1 MCGARASD
9 RVSALHRRLYLRCTP
24 SWTSDYYC
32 ATERDNP
39 ALTCTPLTQA
49 RIAAFDTYFYYGPAD
64 TCEASARAMHAHV
77 LAPDARAR
85 GLVLAASL
93 GIGLARCSSLAL
105 PAGLSDVCVRACASA
120 LVCVRARVCVRGC
133 ERSLTWVCAR
143 AHAHVRVRELTEC
156 ESERDEAGGGGGAGE
171 GGRLCVVVCVHARAH
186 ACKCLRSE

>member
-9 RVSALHRRLYLRCTP
+9 RVSALHRRLYLRCPP
-24 SWTSDYYC
+24 SWQC
-32 ATERDNP
+32 QTERDNP
-39 ALTCTPLTQA
+39 ALTCIPLTQA
-49 RIAAFDTYFYYGPAD
+49 RVAAIDYYYGPAD

-120 LVCVRARVCVRGC
+120 LVCVRA
-133 ERSLTWVCAR
+133 SVCAR
-143 AHAHVRVRELTEC
+143 V
-156 ESERDEAGGGGGAGE
+156 
-171 GGRLCVVVCVHARAH
+171 
-186 ACKCLRSE
+186 